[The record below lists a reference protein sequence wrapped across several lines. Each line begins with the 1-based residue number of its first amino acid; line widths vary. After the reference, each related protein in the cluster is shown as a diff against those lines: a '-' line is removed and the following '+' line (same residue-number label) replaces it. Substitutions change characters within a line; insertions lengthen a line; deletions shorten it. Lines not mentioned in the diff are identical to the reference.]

1 MRDTPIKELA
11 RGRWRSL
18 LPILG
23 IDSSCLT
30 GKHVPCPMCGGK
42 DRFRFTDDEGRG
54 RYICNACGAGD
65 GFMLAEKVTG
75 KSFRELADLVRQNV
89 GAAPQVERPKI
100 DEVAQQN
107 AIRSLWASSWQ
118 PSQVSPVGIYQTIR
132 LGRPWASKSIREASY
147 GGLPAMLAKIDGVD
161 GKGVNLHLTHLTEDG
176 QKADVEPGKR
186 VMPGKLPD
194 GCAIRLWPAAERM
207 GVAEGIESAMSA
219 AILFKMPVWATINGT
234 MMAKWVPPE
243 EAKEIWIFGDND
255 GNYTGQAKAYA
266 LAHRLSV
273 QFGRLVEVRIPEGVG
288 EDWND
293 VLKSGR
299 GPY

>member
-1 MRDTPIKELA
+1 
-11 RGRWRSL
+11 
-18 LPILG
+18 
-23 IDSSCLT
+23 
-30 GKHVPCPMCGGK
+30 
-42 DRFRFTDDEGRG
+42 
-54 RYICNACGAGD
+54 
-65 GFMLAEKVTG
+65 MLAEKVTG

-89 GAAPQVERPKI
+89 GVAPQVERPKI

-118 PSQVSPVGIYQTIR
+118 PSQLSPVGIYQTIR
-132 LGRPWASKSIREASY
+132 LGRPWASKSIREVSY
-147 GGLPAMLAKIDGVD
+147 GGLPAMLAKIDRVD

>member
-1 MRDTPIKELA
+1 
-11 RGRWRSL
+11 
-18 LPILG
+18 
-23 IDSSCLT
+23 
-30 GKHVPCPMCGGK
+30 
-42 DRFRFTDDEGRG
+42 
-54 RYICNACGAGD
+54 
-65 GFMLAEKVTG
+65 
-75 KSFRELADLVRQNV
+75 
-89 GAAPQVERPKI
+89 
-100 DEVAQQN
+100 
-107 AIRSLWASSWQ
+107 
-118 PSQVSPVGIYQTIR
+118 
-132 LGRPWASKSIREASY
+132 
-147 GGLPAMLAKIDGVD
+147 
-161 GKGVNLHLTHLTEDG
+161 
-176 QKADVEPGKR
+176 
-186 VMPGKLPD
+186 
-194 GCAIRLWPAAERM
+194 M

-273 QFGRLVEVRIPEGVG
+273 QFGRLVEVHIPEGVG